1 MTESKKRYAVTYQR
15 FSSDRQVGNSSID
28 RQTNSQ
34 KDWLRANPDVVVID
48 SFVDQAMSAWSGK
61 HIEKGSLGKLLQAA
75 EEGIIQPGT
84 LVLVEHFSRLTRQNF
99 KQARNLMDRLW
110 EAGITVVTVRDK
122 AEYPPEAAND
132 MNKQVR
138 LLVEIQQAFSESQ
151 WRSEKVKASYSRRE
165 KQAREQGIVPRIR
178 KPFWINDDGTLN
190 HLHQAIKDMFHWYR
204 NGMGQQ
210 RIVVALR
217 EKYPD
222 TAIQKIN
229 PSTVMRWIQA
239 DITRGFWRG
248 NRIYEAAIDD
258 AIFYEVQS
266 IHKNRLY
273 ENVKPDRKWP
283 LSGLM
288 KCGVCGRGM
297 SIQKSK
303 NSAPVV
309 RCSSKQRDRSCNRK
323 TTFPY
328 FITHI
333 YMTTVVRKYALRKY
347 STLTS
352 NKELQ
357 QQLHKIESELIKSRE
372 YLIELNEF
380 LEQQRQAGKRTFA
393 TLSMIEDEYE
403 KIEELEE
410 KENEI
415 KASLETL
422 SKGSISREARELV
435 LSPENYNLEMH
446 KLGFRIVVDEHSLS
460 TEGFDEKV
468 PTLEYLGYSRK
479 TKNYEYRT
487 QGTPWKEEWPASAA
501 TEELL
506 MMKGLK
512 EKVQTEPFMKKIWES
527 DN

>member
-1 MTESKKRYAVTYQR
+1 MC
-15 FSSDRQVGNSSID
+15 
-28 RQTNSQ
+28 
-34 KDWLRANPDVVVID
+34 
-48 SFVDQAMSAWSGK
+48 
-61 HIEKGSLGKLLQAA
+61 
-75 EEGIIQPGT
+75 
-84 LVLVEHFSRLTRQNF
+84 
-99 KQARNLMDRLW
+99 
-110 EAGITVVTVRDK
+110 
-122 AEYPPEAAND
+122 
-132 MNKQVR
+132 
-138 LLVEIQQAFSESQ
+138 
-151 WRSEKVKASYSRRE
+151 
-165 KQAREQGIVPRIR
+165 
-178 KPFWINDDGTLN
+178 
-190 HLHQAIKDMFHWYR
+190 
-204 NGMGQQ
+204 QQ

-239 DITRGFWRG
+239 DVTRGFWRG

-328 FITHI
+328 FMIHI
-333 YMTTVVRKYALRKY
+333 YMTTVVKKYALRKY

-357 QQLHKIESELIKSRE
+357 QQLHKIESDLNKTRE
-372 YLIELNEF
+372 YLIELKEF
-380 LEQQRQAGKRTFA
+380 LEQQRQAGKRMFA

-446 KLGFRIVVDEHSLS
+446 KLGFRIV
-460 TEGFDEKV
+460 
-468 PTLEYLGYSRK
+468 
-479 TKNYEYRT
+479 
-487 QGTPWKEEWPASAA
+487 
-501 TEELL
+501 
-506 MMKGLK
+506 
-512 EKVQTEPFMKKIWES
+512 
-527 DN
+527 

>member
-1 MTESKKRYAVTYQR
+1 MSVENTIYAVTYQR
-15 FSSDRQVGNSSID
+15 FSSERQKNNSSLD
-28 RQTNSQ
+28 RQTDAQ
-34 KDWLRANPDVVVID
+34 KEWLRQNPNVTIID
-48 SFVDQAMSAWSGK
+48 SFVDEAMSGWSGK
-61 HIEKGSLGKLLQAA
+61 NLENGSLGQLMTAI
-75 EEGIIQPGT
+75 EDGIIQEGT
-84 LVLVEHFSRLTRQNF
+84 LILVEHFSRLTRQNIDNAEELI
-99 KQARNLMDRLW
+99 KKIW
-110 EAGITVVTVRDK
+110 KAGITLVTVRDNTH
-122 AEYPPEAAND
+122 YPPSAVND
-132 MNKQVR
+132 MALRIR
-138 LLVEIQQAFSESQ
+138 LIVEMEQAYKESE
-151 WRSEKVKASYSRRE
+151 WRSSKVKASYTRRE

-178 KPFWINDDGTLN
+178 KPFWLNDDGTLN

-333 YMTTVVRKYALRKY
+333 YMTTVVKKYALRKY

-372 YLIELNEF
+372 YLIELKEF
-380 LEQQRQAGKRTFA
+380 LEQQRQAGKRAFA

-446 KLGFRIVVDEHSLS
+446 KLGFRIVVNEHSLS
-460 TEGFDEKV
+460 TEGFDEEI

-487 QGTPWKEEWPASAA
+487 QGIPWKEEWPASAA

>member
-1 MTESKKRYAVTYQR
+1 MSVENTIYAVTYQR
-15 FSSDRQVGNSSID
+15 FSSERQKNNSSLD
-28 RQTNSQ
+28 RQTDAQ
-34 KDWLRANPDVVVID
+34 KEWLRQNPNVTIID
-48 SFVDQAMSAWSGK
+48 SFVDEAMSGWSGK
-61 HIEKGSLGKLLQAA
+61 NLENGSLGQLMTAI
-75 EEGIIQPGT
+75 EDGIIQEGT
-84 LVLVEHFSRLTRQNF
+84 LILVEHFSRLTRQNIDNAEELI
-99 KQARNLMDRLW
+99 KKIW
-110 EAGITVVTVRDK
+110 KAGITLVTVRDNTH
-122 AEYPPEAAND
+122 YPPSAVND
-132 MNKQVR
+132 MALRIR
-138 LLVEIQQAFSESQ
+138 LIVEMEQAYKESE
-151 WRSEKVKASYSRRE
+151 WRSSKVKASYTRRE

-190 HLHQAIKDMFHWYR
+190 HLHQAIKDMFLWYR

-328 FITHI
+328 FIIHI
-333 YMTTVVRKYALRKY
+333 YMSTVVKKYALRKY

-357 QQLHKIESELIKSRE
+357 QQLHKIESDLIKSRE
-372 YLIELNEF
+372 YLIELKEF

-393 TLSMIEDEYE
+393 TLSMIEEEYE
-403 KIEELEE
+403 KIEELEG

-479 TKNYEYRT
+479 TKNYEYHT

-512 EKVQTEPFMKKIWES
+512 EKIQTNPFIKKMWER